1 MFCSKCGRGL
11 ASDLNF
17 CPSCGNRL
25 AEQFTK
31 SIQLKCRSCNGVMS
45 VDTERTVLSCPYC
58 GSKEL
63 IIEND
68 EVTIERIRSAAY
80 KEVELGKQ
88 QAYREVELGKK
99 EIEFKGRRSK
109 FSQLL
114 ISFLIIILGI
124 VIIYYSVEFT
134 IIIGPFIGIVMII
147 CGISSVKRTK

>member
-1 MFCSKCGRGL
+1 MFCSKCGREL
-11 ASDLNF
+11 ANDVNF
-17 CPSCGNRL
+17 CPSCGKRL
-25 AEQFTK
+25 AEQSAK
-31 SIQLKCRSCNGVMS
+31 SIHLKCRSCNGIMS

-58 GSKEL
+58 GSKEF

-88 QAYREVELGKK
+88 QAYKEVELGKK
-99 EIEFKGRRSK
+99 EIEFKGRKSK
-109 FSQLL
+109 FSQVL

-124 VIIYYSVEFT
+124 VITYYSVELS

-147 CGISSVKRTK
+147 GGISSVKRTK